1 MKWQSMNG
9 HYNGDQLAAMQKD
22 AMDRVREMQRRA
34 DETLRRSNADFSPPM
49 PEEPPLPPP
58 SAPPPPPLSVTSAP
72 CKESMGKLEQLL
84 STAGI
89 DRDRM
94 VILALLLLLYNDGA
108 DQLLLLAL
116 LYLFL

>member
-58 SAPPPPPLSVTSAP
+58 PLSVPSAP
-72 CKESMGKLEQLL
+72 CKEPMGKLEQLL